1 MPTSWTIAIDWDRNG
16 DYSSAQDDV
25 TNRVMS
31 AKWSLGFDELY
42 TDLAD
47 NTLLRLTLDNTDRLF
62 SPENASSPLFGK
74 LVPQRPVRVQS
85 DDGATVRTHWVG
97 WLDSIQPGVG
107 RYGARTVELVAVGAM
122 QFLKATET
130 ALPLQRDKRTDEVIA
145 DLIKEVVMPPAL
157 NRAWVLGRTG
167 GSELSASTYLATT
180 AAYSD
185 LEPGVLHLGIAADN
199 WVRQGGYTDVVQDS
213 FDVYRAIGDVTAAER
228 GRFFFDREGKAVF
241 WNRHHLLQGATP
253 LAEFDDS
260 MTGLTYSYAGLD
272 ALKNEV
278 TVIAHPRTISASAGD
293 LLWKLEDAVI
303 TVEPGKPRTVYVK
316 YDDGANQRVGA
327 QDVTVTNVS
336 FEQGTATA
344 EVKANANG
352 AELTFTATGNQSAVV
367 TNCEV
372 RGRKIVDSGQM
383 EAKASDAG
391 SILDYGRRTL
401 RLNLPSIDRLDEAQA
416 IAGHERDQRSQPRG
430 RVQTLTLASHGK
442 QGGGPHSEQLA
453 RTMGNLIT
461 IKETQTGH
469 EGNYHVIGEA
479 HELTAGATLWK
490 TTWYLEP
497 APAIYATPDGY
508 PWKLGVV
515 GRSELGVSTVVTY

>member
-199 WVRQGGYTDVVQDS
+199 
-213 FDVYRAIGDVTAAER
+213 
-228 GRFFFDREGKAVF
+228 
-241 WNRHHLLQGATP
+241 
-253 LAEFDDS
+253 
-260 MTGLTYSYAGLD
+260 
-272 ALKNEV
+272 
-278 TVIAHPRTISASAGD
+278 
-293 LLWKLEDAVI
+293 
-303 TVEPGKPRTVYVK
+303 
-316 YDDGANQRVGA
+316 
-327 QDVTVTNVS
+327 
-336 FEQGTATA
+336 
-344 EVKANANG
+344 
-352 AELTFTATGNQSAVV
+352 
-367 TNCEV
+367 
-372 RGRKIVDSGQM
+372 
-383 EAKASDAG
+383 
-391 SILDYGRRTL
+391 
-401 RLNLPSIDRLDEAQA
+401 
-416 IAGHERDQRSQPRG
+416 
-430 RVQTLTLASHGK
+430 
-442 QGGGPHSEQLA
+442 
-453 RTMGNLIT
+453 
-461 IKETQTGH
+461 
-469 EGNYHVIGEA
+469 
-479 HELTAGATLWK
+479 
-490 TTWYLEP
+490 
-497 APAIYATPDGY
+497 
-508 PWKLGVV
+508 
-515 GRSELGVSTVVTY
+515 